1 MSTITSS
8 TSSSAN
14 SAAWQRRSVNALR
27 ILAAFE
33 LALILATWPLWW
45 RNHSFPVIPLL
56 RGFTLPVIVDRIAV
70 CILLVAC
77 LVVAGSSERI
87 FGSRNARGMSL
98 VAALILCVGNQQCLQ
113 AWHWLFI
120 LGLGTSFF
128 KAEDRLRLLRSI
140 LASVY
145 VCSALSRM
153 APNPHQ
159 GTSAAIVD
167 QLIWMT
173 RVGPPLAHG
182 RSAEIVCHALNLAEL
197 AVGLLLIRP
206 ASRRHGILAAMG
218 LHVTL
223 LFALGPFGLRHH
235 NGVLIWN
242 VCFLC
247 LIPAVF
253 FGPVSVSGSGGTG
266 QRWRYQLATLFVW
279 LFPLSGLFGIADN
292 WPAWQLYSTRPES
305 WTLQVHDTDIKHL
318 DPGIRPYVSEPA
330 PLDDW
335 VTVRLD
341 RWSLAETESPM
352 YPEDRFQCA
361 VIRHIIEKLPDD
373 AEFRVEISAPERW
386 FWWRRIHHSLTTSAA
401 LNAECRP

>member
-33 LALILATWPLWW
+33 LALLLATWPLWW
-45 RNHSFPVIPLL
+45 RDHSFPVIPLL
-56 RGFTLPVIVDRIAV
+56 SGFTLPVIVERIAV

-77 LVVAGSSERI
+77 LVVAGSSERT
-87 FGSRNARGMSL
+87 FRSKTARGMSL

-128 KAEDRLRLLRSI
+128 RAEDRLRLLRSI

-167 QLIWMT
+167 QLIGMT
-173 RVGPPLAHG
+173 RVGTPLAHG

-197 AVGLLLIRP
+197 VVGLLLIRP
-206 ASRRHGILAAMG
+206 ASRRYGILAAMG

-242 VCFLC
+242 LCFLC
-247 LIPAVF
+247 LIPVVF

-266 QRWRYQLATLFVW
+266 LPGRYQLATLFVW

-305 WTLQVHDTDIKHL
+305 WTLQVHDRDIKHL
-318 DPGIRPYVSEPA
+318 DPGILPYVSEPA